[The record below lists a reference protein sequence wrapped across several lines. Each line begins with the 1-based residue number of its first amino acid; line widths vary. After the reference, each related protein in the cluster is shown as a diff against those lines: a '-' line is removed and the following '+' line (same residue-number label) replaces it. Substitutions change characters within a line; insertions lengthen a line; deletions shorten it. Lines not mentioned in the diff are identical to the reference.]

1 MQRTRSTIWAVWAAV
16 LGLGAHI
23 VHGFRKG
30 FQPDTMPTGP
40 ELCWATHD
48 LASDEWE
55 PATVVARGA
64 AGVEVLFDSSGSRA
78 MLPPAQVL
86 PQNGPE
92 QDHTPDLAQLVH
104 LSEPC
109 LLHTLG
115 CRYSEGAI
123 YTYTGTIL
131 IALNPW
137 RELSLYSEEQL
148 VRYCDQPLG
157 SMPPHLFAIADSAF
171 RGMRQACRCPRRPA
185 PRPAR
190 PLARCLRMHPNA
202 LLSLAEI
209 DAVRSSSLSR
219 RARW

>member
-1 MQRTRSTIWAVWAAV
+1 MA
-16 LGLGAHI
+16 
-23 VHGFRKG
+23 
-30 FQPDTMPTGP
+30 TGP
-40 ELCWATHD
+40 EPCWATLD
-48 LASDEWE
+48 LDADEWQ
-55 PATVVARGA
+55 PATVVTRGA

-78 MLPPAQVL
+78 TLPPAQVL

-148 VRYCDQPLG
+148 ARYRDQPLG
-157 SMPPHLFAIADSAF
+157 SMPPHLFAVADSAF
-171 RGMRQACRCPRRPA
+171 RGMRQARRCPRRSAPPPCSPHLSLNGTDAASLPA
-185 PRPAR
+185 PDWCAVPDGRREKTRRSWSRASRAQAR
-190 PLARCLRMHPNA
+190 P
-202 LLSLAEI
+202 
-209 DAVRSSSLSR
+209 SR
-219 RARW
+219 RGACSSTW